1 MKRAAF
7 DRFDESIRKLH
18 VERTRIARIELYRI
32 KRLR

>member
-7 DRFDESIRKLH
+7 DRFDESIGKLN
-18 VERTRIARIELYRI
+18 VERARIARIELQPV